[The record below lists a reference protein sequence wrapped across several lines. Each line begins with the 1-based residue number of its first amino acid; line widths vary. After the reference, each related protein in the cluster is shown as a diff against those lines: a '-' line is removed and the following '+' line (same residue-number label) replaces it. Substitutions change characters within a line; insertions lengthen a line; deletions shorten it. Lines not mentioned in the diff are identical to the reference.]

1 MVLFKKN
8 RDKED
13 KDPILFRKYCFK
25 PAVIN
30 DKYGFSGKDDD
41 TVCLIR
47 ISGGLSALKF
57 DTTLIDLA
65 SSSVLQKGIYDEA
78 YLETQGFTISKFPKE
93 VRISKGFYTIAL
105 KPNENGIEYIG
116 MYKHRL
122 YPFQKY
128 KL

>member
-1 MVLFKKN
+1 MGLFKKN
-8 RDKED
+8 KGKEN

-25 PAVIN
+25 PAVVN
-30 DKYGFSGKDDD
+30 DKYGFSGEDDA

-57 DTTLIDLA
+57 NTTLIDLA
-65 SSSVLQKGIYDEA
+65 TSSVLQKDVYDEA

-93 VRISKGFYTIAL
+93 VRISKGFYTMAL
-105 KPNENGIEYIG
+105 KPNENGIQYIG
-116 MYKHRL
+116 MHNHRL
-122 YPFQKY
+122 CPFQKY